1 MGALKAQNRGAPPV
15 YTSSR
20 RKPTSKMAEA
30 AAVTKYAIGD
40 IVYVPLPPNFEWKSD
55 LSKGKITSLDKSRQ
69 KTIGV
74 VYKVQLPR
82 EDEDALGDD
91 VEFADEGTEIWATE
105 CMLSNANALPRV
117 PERVKGVREHDCDK
131 FDCSLHCKRPK
142 YDFRVKWDGMRSQC
156 STWESCIQ
164 RIGLKLASKGVM
176 DNYGTRLLVK
186 DVEERFSYLENDG
199 DMSLSLRLKMV
210 KNLDAHCE
218 HIMNYFNDLYEQWG
232 NENEFDDEVYPNPF
246 ENPTEL
252 YPMTCQMSPLCK
264 DKTDEEMTA
273 YCGICNERGHPTCMV
288 DMPNTIRLHPEQDK
302 GAKEFKL
309 TSRLCAV
316 CDNYHGLFYRVH
328 QKCTELLPGLKQQ
341 AHTQATTTTPSASS
355 TTSSGGNGEG
365 GLSIAVSSRLPG
377 QGVRCRGGVS
387 GGRGKSSTRGRGR
400 GNPAKKPRL
409 KK

>member
-1 MGALKAQNRGAPPV
+1 
-15 YTSSR
+15 
-20 RKPTSKMAEA
+20 MAEA

-55 LSKGKITSLDKSRQ
+55 LSKGKITSVDKSRE
-69 KTIGV
+69 KAIGV
-74 VYKVQLPR
+74 VYKVQLPK

-117 PERVKGVREHDCDK
+117 PERVKGVREHDCDVLG
-131 FDCSLHCKRPK
+131 CSDECKRPK
-142 YDFRVKWDGMRSQC
+142 YDFRVKWDGMRPQC

-186 DVEERFSYLENDG
+186 DVEERFSYLENHD
-199 DMSLSLRLKMV
+199 DMSFSLRLKMV

-218 HIMNYFNDLYEQWG
+218 HIMNYFNDLYAQWG
-232 NENEFDDEVYPNPF
+232 NENEFDDKVYPNPF

-288 DMPNTIRLHPEQDK
+288 DMPNTIQLHPEQTK

-316 CDNYHGLFYRVH
+316 CDNYHGLFYRVR
-328 QKCTELLPGLKQQ
+328 QKCTELLLGLKQQ

-355 TTSSGGNGEG
+355 TTSSGGDGEG

-377 QGVRCRGGVS
+377 QGVRCRGGGS

-409 KK
+409 K

>member
-1 MGALKAQNRGAPPV
+1 M
-15 YTSSR
+15 
-20 RKPTSKMAEA
+20 
-30 AAVTKYAIGD
+30 
-40 IVYVPLPPNFEWKSD
+40 
-55 LSKGKITSLDKSRQ
+55 
-69 KTIGV
+69 
-74 VYKVQLPR
+74 QLPKK
-82 EDEDALGDD
+82 DEDAWGDD

-117 PERVKGVREHDCDK
+117 PERVTGVREHDCDK

-186 DVEERFSYLENDG
+186 DVEERFSYLENHD
-199 DMSLSLRLKMV
+199 DMLFSLRLKMV

-218 HIMNYFNDLYEQWG
+218 HIMNYFNDLYAQWG
-232 NENEFDDEVYPNPF
+232 NENDSDDEFPNPF

-264 DKTDEEMTA
+264 DKTDDEMTA
-273 YCGICNERGHPTCMV
+273 YCAICNERGHPTCMV

-365 GLSIAVSSRLPG
+365 GLSIAVPSRLPG
-377 QGVRCRGGVS
+377 QGVRCRGG
-387 GGRGKSSTRGRGR
+387 GKRRTRQIIDKGPRTGESSEET
-400 GNPAKKPRL
+400 
-409 KK
+409 